1 MILGVHMSLLIGP
14 TFAVPAPLPITEALS
29 SVEVTQTDRG
39 RSGFQ
44 LTFTVGRSGP
54 WDLPDYRLL
63 LNPLLRPWN
72 RVIVMVRFNLLPTIL
87 IDGFIVQYDL
97 VPAEEPGGSTLVVT
111 GEDVSVMMSL
121 EQTAFQY
128 PMEEPMQVAAIL
140 GKYAILGW
148 TGVIVDTPPAP
159 DPFVATREWPTQNA
173 SDYGYLQAL
182 AANHGFVFYVSPG
195 PVPNTNIPYWG
206 PLMPL
211 NAMALAATQPAL
223 SVNVGPQTNVNGISF
238 TYDSAAPEMVL
249 GEMVEPNT
257 NVPIPVL
264 MPPISTDVPLA
275 LVPAAV
281 NQALKTRVSRPG
293 PPTEEERKADLEEAR
308 EAARTAQGLSVPET
322 FERARARV
330 NDAAHKAVTVSGE
343 LDALRYGAPLMARSV
358 VGVRGAGYT
367 NDGNYFVQAVT
378 HSIKSGSY
386 TQNFILRREGVV
398 SNVPVVRP

>member
-14 TFAVPAPLPITEALS
+14 TFAVPAPLPITEALR
-29 SVEVTQTDRG
+29 SVDVTQTDRG

-44 LTFTVGRSGP
+44 LTFSVGRSGP

-87 IDGFIVQYDL
+87 IDGFITQFDL
-97 VPAEEPGGSTLVVT
+97 VPSEEPGGSTLVVT
-111 GEDVSVMMSL
+111 GEDVSVMMDL

-128 PMEEPMQVAAIL
+128 PMEEPLQVTAIL
-140 GKYAILGW
+140 AKYALLGW
-148 TGVIVDTPPAP
+148 TGAIVDTPPVP
-159 DPFVATREWPTQNA
+159 DPFLATRELPTQNA
-173 SDYGYLQAL
+173 SDYGYLHAL
-182 AANHGFVFYVSPG
+182 AARHGFVFYVRPG
-195 PVPNTNIPYWG
+195 LVPNTNIPYWG
-206 PLMPL
+206 PLVPL
-211 NAMALAATQPAL
+211 DAMALAATQPAL
-223 SVNVGPQTNVNGISF
+223 SVNMGPQTNVNGISF
-238 TYDSAAPEMVL
+238 TYDSVAPEMVQSV
-249 GEMVEPNT
+249 MVEPNT
-257 NVPIPVL
+257 NVPIPVV
-264 MPPISTDVPLA
+264 MPPIPTDIPLA

-281 NQALKTRVSRPG
+281 NQLLKTRKSRPG
-293 PPTEEERKADLEEAR
+293 AETEDESKAAFEEAR
-308 EAARTAQGLSVPET
+308 ETARTAQGLSVPET

-330 NDAAHKAVTVSGE
+330 NEAAHKAVTVSGE

-386 TQNFILRREGVV
+386 KQNFVLRREGVGP
-398 SNVPVVRP
+398 NVPLVRP